1 MHVRLNHRKRL
12 ELPSKTWSSPFCLTM
27 LCTTKTS
34 AAAAGVPL
42 GHGLHGP
49 SVVVTV
55 DCLWL
60 ELSWP
65 WLLPPEQQLLGS
77 FRVAIISSRREF
89 VQMCG
94 VIMSEIDGNNN
105 LNLRKLCGG
114 HSSIITCHKTASYL
128 LCLCW
133 CLVLVLTSCLCDL
146 ACQHPAPAIYWSF
159 GRLAAHPHWSVIH
172 WSPACCSRIWGSL

>member
-1 MHVRLNHRKRL
+1 VCSHMLLLAHHACEVGEVPQEKTGAAR
-12 ELPSKTWSSPFCLTM
+12 KTWSSPFCLTM

-34 AAAAGVPL
+34 AAAARVPL

-49 SVVVTV
+49 SVVGAV

-77 FRVAIISSRREF
+77 SRVTIISSRREL
-89 VQMCG
+89 VHMCG
-94 VIMSEIDGNNN
+94 VIMSEIDGNNK
-105 LNLRKLCGG
+105 LSLWKLCGG
-114 HSSIITCHKTASYL
+114 HYSIITCHKTVSYL

-133 CLVLVLTSCLCDL
+133 CWC
-146 ACQHPAPAIYWSF
+146 WS
-159 GRLAAHPHWSVIH
+159 
-172 WSPACCSRIWGSL
+172 

>member
-1 MHVRLNHRKRL
+1 
-12 ELPSKTWSSPFCLTM
+12 M

-65 WLLPPEQQLLGS
+65 WLLPAEQQLLGS
-77 FRVAIISSRREF
+77 FRVAVISSRREL

-94 VIMSEIDGNNN
+94 VIMSE
-105 LNLRKLCGG
+105 
-114 HSSIITCHKTASYL
+114 
-128 LCLCW
+128 
-133 CLVLVLTSCLCDL
+133 
-146 ACQHPAPAIYWSF
+146 
-159 GRLAAHPHWSVIH
+159 
-172 WSPACCSRIWGSL
+172 SLEALWWLFQYYHLP